1 MQKRQRFPQPFDRN
15 CRPFAIQAG
24 EPQALRSIE
33 ALLQPRSIALLG
45 ASDKPET
52 LGRAMVDMIEAGGYK
67 GTVYAVNPKYERIG
81 SIPCVSS
88 IAELP
93 QQVDHVVLGVGNE
106 RLDAALEAAISG
118 GARAA
123 TIFASCTMPGD
134 NGALR
139 DRLAAKARGAGMAI
153 CGGNCMGF
161 YNNEIGLRVAGY
173 PALQD
178 MPAGSVGW
186 IAQSGSV
193 FGALAHNDHR
203 LKFGLAVSSGA
214 EIVTTAADYL
224 GWMVTRDSIRVV
236 GMFLESVRDP
246 EGFVAALEL
255 AASRNVPVVV
265 LKVGRTAASA
275 EMALTHTG
283 AIAGSDEAYG
293 ALFRRY
299 GVIQVD
305 DEDELAATL
314 LMFQQPRR
322 PARGGLVAIHDSGG
336 ERELAADVA
345 DRLGVIYPELGDKT
359 KRRISEVVDPELVP
373 SNPLDAW
380 GGAQDFRT
388 VFTESFKALMED
400 DNAAVGV
407 MFCNIR
413 DNYYVSTGFT
423 DAAIATHHV
432 TEKPVAVATNYSMV
446 RHDALVSRLTAEG
459 VPVLD
464 GTTEAL
470 KAVKHFLAWRDRPPA
485 MAIKRSAEIA
495 PAAGDKWRR
504 RIGAGVPLDENAALS
519 LLSDYGIA
527 TPRRHL
533 VSDEEQLK
541 KAARRLSYPLALKT
555 AAPGILHKSDVGGVV
570 LGIADAQALSR
581 AYADMRRRLGAPAMV
596 AEMSSKGVELALGAV
611 VDPQWGPVIIVSAG
625 GVLIEV
631 LDDKSVALAP
641 ISPKEAESMVASLKI
656 HRLLEGYRGSPPVN
670 LQAVHDTI
678 VRLSWLAADLKDF
691 VSEIDVNPLI
701 VNADGCIAVD
711 ALVIP
716 QASDRDGRH

>member
-1 MQKRQRFPQPFDRN
+1 MQERQRFPQPFDRDS
-15 CRPFAIQAG
+15 RPFAMQAG
-24 EPQALRSIE
+24 TPQALRSID
-33 ALLQPRSIALLG
+33 ALLQPRSIALVG

-52 LGRAMVDMIEAGGYK
+52 LGRAMVDMMEVGSYK
-67 GTVYAVNPKYERIG
+67 GTVYAVNPKYDRIG
-81 SIPCVSS
+81 SVRCFSS

-106 RLDAALEAAISG
+106 RLDAALDAAISG

-123 TIFASCTMPGD
+123 TIFASCTVPGD

-139 DRLAAKARGAGMAI
+139 DRLATKARGAGMAI

-224 GWMVTRDSIRVV
+224 GWMVARDSIRVV

-246 EGFVAALEL
+246 EGFVTALEL

-283 AIAGSDEAYG
+283 AIAGSDAAYG

-322 PARGGLVAIHDSGG
+322 PSRGGLVAIHDSGG

-345 DRLGVIYPELGDKT
+345 DRLGVGYPELSDKT
-359 KRRISEVVDPELVP
+359 KRRIAEVVDPELIP

-388 VFTESFKALMED
+388 VFTESFKALIED

-423 DAAIATHHV
+423 DAAIATHRG

-459 VPVLD
+459 VPVID

-470 KAVKHFLAWRDRPPA
+470 KAVKHFLAWRDRPAATAAIERPA
-485 MAIKRSAEIA
+485 GIA
-495 PAAGDKWRR
+495 PGAGDKWRR
-504 RIGAGVPLDENAALS
+504 RLGTGVPLEENAALS
-519 LLSDYGIA
+519 LLSDYGIP
-527 TPRRHL
+527 TPRRQL
-533 VSDEEQLK
+533 VSDEEELIQ
-541 KAARRLSYPLALKT
+541 AASRLSYPLALKT
-555 AAPGILHKSDVGGVV
+555 AVPGILHKSDVGGVV

-581 AYADMRRRLGAPAMV
+581 AYADMRLRLGAPAMI

-611 VDPQWGPVIIVSAG
+611 VDPQWGAVIIVSAG
-625 GVLIEV
+625 GVLMEL
-631 LDDKSVALAP
+631 LDDKSFALAP
-641 ISPKEAESMVASLKI
+641 VSPTWAESMVASLKI
-656 HRLLEGYRGSPPVN
+656 HRLLGGYRGSPSVD
-670 LQAVHDTI
+670 LEGVLDSI
-678 VRLSWLAADLKDF
+678 VRLSWLAADLKEF

-716 QASDRDGRH
+716 VASDRD